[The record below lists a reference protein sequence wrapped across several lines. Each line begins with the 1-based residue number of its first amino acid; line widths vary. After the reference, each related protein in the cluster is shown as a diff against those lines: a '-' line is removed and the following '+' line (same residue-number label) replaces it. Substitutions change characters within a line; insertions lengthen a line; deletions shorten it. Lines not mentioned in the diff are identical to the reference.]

1 MNFLKGLLLVATVA
15 TLSAC
20 GNTSSLVEKVSVKTN
35 VDANQDTWVTMD
47 SQLNMGA
54 LSFPALTIPIA
65 NPKFPSEMLGSV
77 SLQRTLDGKNVLE
90 VSANL
95 SEISKNKFTQDNL
108 LPNGSAIPVAGL
120 DGVIAVKFNTASKVY
135 IGGSANSIMFGVAL
149 AIPLFDN
156 VGKYLPGLNMFLPL
170 PTQSGIEGLGGVFTG
185 ATGLSGLGL
194 FVKVPNTININSAN
208 TLAAASTSSLSVN
221 SASAAPD
228 LSGAKAISAKVV
240 SSASS
245 MKFIS
250 SNENTSAN
258 KNLKRMLLNLGLQK
272 RTLTV
277 K

>member
-1 MNFLKGLLLVATVA
+1 MNFLKGLFLVATVA

-35 VDANQDTWVTMD
+35 VDANQDTWVTLD

-135 IGGSANSIMFGVAL
+135 IGGSSNSIMFGVAL

-185 ATGLSGLGL
+185 ATGQSGLGL
-194 FVKVPNTININSAN
+194 FVKVPNTININPSPSV
-208 TLAAASTSSLSVN
+208 ASLQVN
-221 SASAAPD
+221 SAQSAPD
-228 LSGAKAISAKVV
+228 LNSMAKISAKAVT
-240 SSASS
+240 STSN
-245 MKFIS
+245 MKFITS
-250 SNENTSAN
+250 DESTSAN